1 MIEKFRRD
9 SFGIGVTIGIVIPA
23 ILFGILFGV
32 LMLVVHKKP
41 VMLLN
46 NPELINTLVPSLIL
60 ISIIPSL
67 ILLRYYLLKLK
78 FDKTGRGIVLA
89 TFLLGIVFIIT
100 QFAL

>member
-46 NPELINTLVPSLIL
+46 NPELIRH
-60 ISIIPSL
+60 
-67 ILLRYYLLKLK
+67 LL
-78 FDKTGRGIVLA
+78 
-89 TFLLGIVFIIT
+89 
-100 QFAL
+100 